1 MAILRQ
7 ATMANFNKITIMAVL
22 VWVDMTKKVVH
33 IYAKNRKN
41 VNNLQKHRLKSHDQN
56 KIFCKKKKGLN
67 D

>member
-22 VWVDMTKKVVH
+22 VWFDMTKKVVH

-56 KIFCKKKKGLN
+56 KIFCEKKA
-67 D
+67 